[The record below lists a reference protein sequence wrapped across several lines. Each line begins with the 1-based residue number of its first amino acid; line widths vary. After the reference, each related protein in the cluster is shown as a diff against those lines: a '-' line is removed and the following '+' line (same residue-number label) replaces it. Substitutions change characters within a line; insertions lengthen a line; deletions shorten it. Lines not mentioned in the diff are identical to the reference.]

1 MGTYSRHHPFNQDT
15 SRCASGQGGR
25 KSLFPKNT
33 TFFPN
38 NRAKCW
44 KNIGKLSKFAAKYLK
59 RKKLPLREVKKAP
72 PFPNNDEGS
81 HMPLGRCEEEL
92 RSDLQW
98 AETLCM
104 NTRAAG
110 NPDFFTDKF
119 AGYLRRFFA
128 KLENEGVTSKPPDDA
143 KAHFARWL
151 KIELEKQKRNETH
164 RNPYWGKQ
172 EANDYALQALQ
183 ERMEQRRSGLQD
195 ELPKPF

>member
-1 MGTYSRHHPFNQDT
+1 MCIRARRKEIIIPEEYDILPEQSRKMLEEYRKTQQVCRKVFKKKET
-15 SRCASGQGGR
+15 SLAG
-25 KSLFPKNT
+25 
-33 TFFPN
+33 
-38 NRAKCW
+38 
-44 KNIGKLSKFAAKYLK
+44 SK
-59 RKKLPLREVKKAP
+59 ESP